1 MELQGYF
8 TNKGLALAAKL
19 ASGATLKITRV
30 TAGAG
35 RTGNPAAAAALPLP
49 KQQLK
54 VNPPLRR
61 GNTAVLPVTL
71 TAALASSAYNL
82 TELGVFA
89 MDPNE
94 GEILYKLYK
103 LPEAMRVDPT
113 SCLVLRFYLEE
124 TVSQDLGV
132 TVVCSPA
139 GLITEADFAPVRNK
153 VELAEVPSRYVPLA
167 ASELQSYINALPRLL
182 TEYLYLEPAGELDTA
197 VEVKDFYGP
206 GRLTIVG
213 NRGFTMRNALRV
225 LDCALPVRVHT
236 IEFQEWAGV
245 IGVSGVSAVMV
256 FAERSG
262 RVEIYN
268 CGFTGL
274 GAKSVT
280 RAAAAQINSS
290 VQMTRVRI
298 SGCANAVMSDCGSIL
313 SIGASEG
320 ENISEF
326 SGNAVGAYVWG
337 GGMVL
342 LGAGIPDLLG
352 GNAHQKLGGII
363 AKADGTPL

>member
-35 RTGNPAAAAALPLP
+35 KTGNPAAAAALPLP
-49 KQQLK
+49 KQQLA

-71 TAALASSAYNL
+71 TAALASSAYDL
-82 TELGVFA
+82 TELGVYA

-103 LPEAMRVDPT
+103 LPEAMKVDPT

-139 GLITEADFAPVRNK
+139 GLITEADFAPIRNK
-153 VELAEVPSRYVPLA
+153 VELTEVPSRHVPLA
-167 ASELQSYINALPRLL
+167 ASELQSYINAMPRLL
-182 TEYLYLEPAGELDTA
+182 TEHLYLEPAGKLDTA
-197 VEVKDFYGP
+197 VEVSNFYGP
-206 GRLTIVG
+206 GGLTIVG
-213 NRGFTMRNALRV
+213 NRGFSMRNALHIQN
-225 LDCALPVRVHT
+225 CSLPVMVHT
-236 IEFQEWAGV
+236 IEFQERADMSSP
-245 IGVSGVSAVMV
+245 IMV
-256 FAERSG
+256 YAERSG
-262 RVEIYN
+262 QVRIYN

-274 GAKSVT
+274 GAESVA
-280 RAAAAQINSS
+280 RAAAAQMISAI
-290 VQMTRVRI
+290 QMTRVRI
-298 SGCANAVMSDCGSIL
+298 SGFYNAVMSDCGSIL
-313 SIGASEG
+313 SFGTSEG
-320 ENISEF
+320 ENISAF
-326 SGNAVGAYVWG
+326 SGNAVGAYAWG

-363 AKADGTPL
+363 AKADGTLL